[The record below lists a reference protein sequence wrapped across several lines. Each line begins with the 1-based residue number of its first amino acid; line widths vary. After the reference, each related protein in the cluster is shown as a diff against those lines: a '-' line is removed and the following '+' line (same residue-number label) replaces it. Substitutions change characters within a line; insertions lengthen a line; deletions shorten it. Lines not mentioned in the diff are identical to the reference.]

1 MSEYKWEDSG
11 EERSHPYLL
20 NTINSIFNKKKFNFN
35 NTDLLDLGCGNGY
48 LTKKISDLN
57 NFKSIKAIDTSAQG
71 ISYAKNNYNGIIKF
85 YHKSIDDLIL
95 SGEKYNFVTC
105 FEVIEHV
112 YNPDLFLKN
121 IVKIIHDDGHILIST
136 PFHGYIKNLLISLL
150 NNFDHHFDPLWMHG
164 HIKFFSKKTFKII
177 ANRNNL
183 HIVDIYYSGRV
194 YPISKSMFI
203 LLKKI

>member
-1 MSEYKWEDSG
+1 MSEYKWENSS

-20 NTINSIFNKKKFNFN
+20 KTIKSIFSLKKFNFR

-48 LTKKISDLN
+48 LTKKVSELH
-57 NFKSIKAIDTSAQG
+57 NFKSIKAIDTSNQG
-71 ISYAKNNYNGIIKF
+71 ISHAKNNYNGIIKF
-85 YHKSIDDLIL
+85 DHQSIEDLIL

-105 FEVIEHV
+105 FEVIEHI
-112 YNPDLFLKN
+112 YNPDLFLEN
-121 IVKIIHDDGHILIST
+121 LGKIIHDDGYILIST
-136 PFHGYIKNLLISLL
+136 PFHGYIKNILISLL
-150 NNFDHHFDPLWMHG
+150 NKFDHHFDPLWNHG

-194 YPISKSMFI
+194 YPISKSMFV
-203 LLKKI
+203 LLKKL